1 MLFRETT
8 EEDSNF
14 VYPIVMTTIVY
25 DVMKQ
30 VYHQKMG
37 PCLSKKHSRVY
48 ATNYGDQGI
57 NRRGVRQF
65 LNRLFGRF
73 RTNTVLPAVVPGVGP
88 MNTASVCNL
97 TLEIFFDE
105 TVGEILGESSS
116 VPANILSK
124 YTAGSNSDASSCNL
138 PLSKASSQTSAS
150 CMSVMGK
157 AELAR
162 RLGKPIRGIEAPYSD
177 RPVGAYRPTGN
188 VKVPRPKVLSL
199 QAQRQLTSQ
208 KNKPR

>member
-1 MLFRETT
+1 
-8 EEDSNF
+8 
-14 VYPIVMTTIVY
+14 
-25 DVMKQ
+25 
-30 VYHQKMG
+30 MG

-48 ATNYGDQGI
+48 ATTYGDQGI

-65 LNRLFGRF
+65 LNQLFGRF

-97 TLEIFFDE
+97 TLEIIFDE

-188 VKVPRPKVLSL
+188 VKVPRPKVLL
-199 QAQRQLTSQ
+199 
-208 KNKPR
+208 

>member
-1 MLFRETT
+1 
-8 EEDSNF
+8 
-14 VYPIVMTTIVY
+14 
-25 DVMKQ
+25 
-30 VYHQKMG
+30 MG

-48 ATNYGDQGI
+48 ATTYGDQVI

-150 CMSVMGK
+150 CMSVMAK

-199 QAQRQLTSQ
+199 
-208 KNKPR
+208 